1 MLSREGEVFLMSK
14 SKHHQGVHQWNPPP
28 IPKGSHTVYDQ
39 PQSVA
44 SATECTGLTQQPVMN
59 VLEAQDYSDLYAI
72 HQLKPQ
78 GNVGKGNPNN
88 DPSEVA
94 FHRGPDDP
102 PTHQRLPQ
110 ERR

>member
-1 MLSREGEVFLMSK
+1 MSK
-14 SKHHQGVHQWNPPP
+14 SKHRQGVHQWDPPP
-28 IPKGSHTVYDQ
+28 IPKGSHTICDQ
-39 PQSVA
+39 PQNVA

-59 VLEAQDYSDLYAI
+59 VLEAQELSDLYAI

-88 DPSEVA
+88 DPSEVS

-102 PTHQRLPQ
+102 PTHQRLP
-110 ERR
+110 EEKR